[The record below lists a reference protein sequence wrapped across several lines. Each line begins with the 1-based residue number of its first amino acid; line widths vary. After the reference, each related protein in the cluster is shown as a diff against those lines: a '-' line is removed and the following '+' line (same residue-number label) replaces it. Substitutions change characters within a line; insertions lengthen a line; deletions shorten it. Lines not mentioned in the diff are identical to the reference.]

1 MDAIGSM
8 GVVMLAGLVIYGIQR
23 WILEK
28 SAPLAQWEPP
38 FDE

>member
-1 MDAIGSM
+1 M
-8 GVVMLAGLVIYGIQR
+8 GVVMLAGLVFYWIQR
-23 WILEK
+23 WIFEK